1 MSKKKATRLSSK
13 QVQDIRKELRKLDG
27 EQESIGARIGR
38 IVSYPSSATGNVKR
52 HRFGIALMV
61 LAIFVMQLVFFLPDD
76 SRRWF
81 VAGYAFVMVVVAA
94 WQLELA
100 KER

>member
-1 MSKKKATRLSSK
+1 MIAILGWGSLVWSPG
-13 QVQDIRKELRKLDG
+13 ELKTGDVPG
-27 EQESIGARIGR
+27 KQESIGARIGR

-52 HRFGIALMV
+52 HRFAIALMV
-61 LAIFVMQLVFFLPDD
+61 LAVFVMQLVFVLPDD